1 MSSSQGGGDSKLFAR
16 SIATIHPTHYEPLS
30 IVQSLVTSMAMF
42 LAYVPPSYYGSRP
55 MTMQGKVAELRL
67 ELNSGGKKDKNFS
80 QKKIALKKIVAN
92 MTMSNNEMVQL
103 FPDIIQC
110 MNIPNLEIKKMCFLF
125 LVNYARMKPEL
136 AVKAIPVLEQVRRIP
151 QNEAEETGA
160 DNRNRI
166 WKTRTP
172 LVRALTLRT
181 MSYVHVKEFVEAT
194 VPIVK
199 QLLRDSD
206 PYVRKTAAFC
216 VAKLYDH
223 DRHMVEHSDLIE
235 RLNSLLRD
243 DNPTVVASA
252 LAGLMDIWERSD
264 AIKLTIDYSN
274 ASKMVAILP
283 DCSEWGQTYILE
295 ALMSYVPQE
304 AGEATL
310 LAERIA
316 PRLSH
321 SNSAVVLTCIR
332 VILYLMNYIA
342 DEKQISALCRKLS
355 PPLVTLLAKGPEVQY
370 LALRNALLIL
380 QRRPEVLRN
389 DIRVF
394 FCKYNDP
401 IYVKVTKLELIFMLA
416 NEKNIDEVLTEL
428 REYATEVDVHF
439 VRKAVR
445 AIGKLAIKIE
455 PAARRC
461 INLLLELVA
470 TKVPY
475 IVQEATV
482 VIRNIFRKYPNQYE
496 SIIGTLCENL
506 DSLDEPEAKAAM
518 VWVIGQYA
526 ARIENSDVLLEDFLY
541 SFAEEPV
548 EVQLA
553 LLTATVKL
561 FIQRPTKGQDLV
573 PKVLK
578 WATEETDNPDLRD
591 RAYMYWRLLS
601 TDMNVAKQIVMGEKP
616 AITAESE
623 KLDPQTLEEMCLNV
637 GTLATIYLK
646 PVQTVFRSA
655 RPRRL
660 PDSPALQKD
669 RLPTSQNLPTFESQK
684 HLSMLGMGGQP
695 AVVRTSNQGGLA
707 GSDGYAQQ
715 QQQQQQAGGVT
726 DQSVINDAD
735 AYFAGI
741 GSQQMAAMGV
751 NDDHG
756 DSAFGGGGH
765 EAGYVVNQYAP
776 QQVFRP
782 AQGGGSNGDL
792 LML

>member
-1 MSSSQGGGDSKLFAR
+1 
-16 SIATIHPTHYEPLS
+16 
-30 IVQSLVTSMAMF
+30 MAMF
-42 LAYVPPSYYGSRP
+42 LAYIPPDYGLHR
-55 MTMQGKVAELRL
+55 MTIQGKVAELRA
-67 ELNSGGKKDKNFS
+67 ELNSGSRKDKNFT

-92 MTMSNNEMVQL
+92 MTMSNNEMVSL
-103 FPDIIQC
+103 FPDVINCMQIQS
-110 MNIPNLEIKKMCFLF
+110 LEIKKMCFLF
-125 LVNYARMKPEL
+125 LVNYSRM
-136 AVKAIPVLEQVRRIP
+136 R
-151 QNEAEETGA
+151 AEIA
-160 DNRNRI
+160 DMDDPN
-166 WKTRTP
+166 P
-172 LVRALTLRT
+172 LVRALALRT
-181 MSYVHVKEFVEAT
+181 MSYVHVREFVEST
-194 VPIVK
+194 VPLVK
-199 QLLRDSD
+199 RLLRDAD
-206 PYVRKTAAFC
+206 PYVRKTAAYC

-223 DRHMVEHSDLIE
+223 DKLMVEQSDLID
-235 RLNSLLRD
+235 RLNQLLRD

-252 LAGLMDIWERSD
+252 LASLMDIWERSET
-264 AIKLTIDYSN
+264 IKLTLDYSN

-304 AGEATL
+304 SGEATL

-321 SNSAVVLTCIR
+321 TNSAVVLT
-332 VILYLMNYIA
+332 
-342 DEKQISALCRKLS
+342 SLCRKLS
-355 PPLVTLLAKGPEVQY
+355 PPLVTLLAKGSEVQY

-380 QRRPEVLRN
+380 QRRPNVLRN

-496 SIIGTLCENL
+496 SIIGVLCEHL

-526 ARIENSDVLLEDFLY
+526 DRIENSDALLEDFLY

-573 PKVLK
+573 PRVLK

-601 TDMNVAKQIVMGEKP
+601 TDVNLAKQIVMGEKP
-616 AITAESE
+616 PITAESE

-660 PDSPALQKD
+660 ADSPALQKHS
-669 RLPTSQNLPTFESQK
+669 LPTSQNLPAFDANKS
-684 HLSMLGMGGQP
+684 LSMFGMGGQ
-695 AVVRTSNQGGLA
+695 AVVVRPGNNAATANPTI
-707 GSDGYAQQ
+707 
-715 QQQQQQAGGVT
+715 AGGAGTPGTENSMAGAV
-726 DQSVINDAD
+726 SDAD
-735 AYFAGI
+735 AYFAGV
-741 GSQQMAAMGV
+741 GSQHMAAMGIH
-751 NDDHG
+751 DD
-756 DSAFGGGGH
+756 SFGGGTGN
-765 EAGYVVNQYAP
+765 EAGYVVNQFAP
-776 QQVFRP
+776 QQVLQP
-782 AQGGGSNGDL
+782 AQGVGSNGDL

>member
-1 MSSSQGGGDSKLFAR
+1 
-16 SIATIHPTHYEPLS
+16 
-30 IVQSLVTSMAMF
+30 MAMF
-42 LAYVPPSYYGSRP
+42 LAYVPPDHGLRP
-55 MTMQGKVAELRL
+55 LTLQGKVAELRL
-67 ELNSGGKKDKNFS
+67 ELNSGGKKDKNFT

-92 MTMSNNEMVQL
+92 MTMSNNEMVSL
-103 FPDIIQC
+103 FPDIIGC
-110 MNIPNLEIKKMCFLF
+110 MHIQSLEIKKMYDMEDP
-125 LVNYARMKPEL
+125 N
-136 AVKAIPVLEQVRRIP
+136 
-151 QNEAEETGA
+151 
-160 DNRNRI
+160 
-166 WKTRTP
+166 P
-172 LVRALTLRT
+172 LVRALALRT

-194 VPIVK
+194 VPLVK
-199 QLLRDSD
+199 RLLRDAD

-223 DRHMVEHSDLIE
+223 DKYMVEQSDLID
-235 RLNSLLRD
+235 RLNQLLRD

-264 AIKLTIDYSN
+264 SIKLTIDYSN

-304 AGEATL
+304 SGEATL

-380 QRRPEVLRN
+380 QRRPDVLRN

-455 PAARRC
+455 PAARAC

-496 SIIGTLCENL
+496 SIIGTLCEHL

-526 ARIENSDVLLEDFLY
+526 ARIENSDVLLEDFLD

-601 TDMNVAKQIVMGEKP
+601 TDMNVAKQMVMGEKP
-616 AITAESE
+616 PITAESE

-660 PDSPALQKD
+660 ADSPALQKHAI
-669 RLPTSQNLPTFESQK
+669 PTSANLPAFDTNK
-684 HLSMLGMGGQP
+684 NLSMFGMGGQP
-695 AVVRTSNQGGLA
+695 AVL
-707 GSDGYAQQ
+707 
-715 QQQQQQAGGVT
+715 QAGGAQQGTANAAAGNGAPADMANAV
-726 DQSVINDAD
+726 SDAD

-741 GSQQMAAMGV
+741 GSQQMAAMGI
-751 NDDHG
+751 HEAG
-756 DSAFGGGGH
+756 DSFGGGNGN
-765 EAGYVVNQYAP
+765 EASYVVNQYAP
-776 QQVFRP
+776 QQVFQP
-782 AQGGGSNGDL
+782 AQGVGSNGDL
-792 LML
+792 LIL

>member
-1 MSSSQGGGDSKLFAR
+1 
-16 SIATIHPTHYEPLS
+16 
-30 IVQSLVTSMAMF
+30 
-42 LAYVPPSYYGSRP
+42 
-55 MTMQGKVAELRL
+55 
-67 ELNSGGKKDKNFS
+67 
-80 QKKIALKKIVAN
+80 
-92 MTMSNNEMVQL
+92 
-103 FPDIIQC
+103 
-110 MNIPNLEIKKMCFLF
+110 
-125 LVNYARMKPEL
+125 
-136 AVKAIPVLEQVRRIP
+136 
-151 QNEAEETGA
+151 
-160 DNRNRI
+160 
-166 WKTRTP
+166 
-172 LVRALTLRT
+172 
-181 MSYVHVKEFVEAT
+181 
-194 VPIVK
+194 
-199 QLLRDSD
+199 
-206 PYVRKTAAFC
+206 
-216 VAKLYDH
+216 
-223 DRHMVEHSDLIE
+223 
-235 RLNSLLRD
+235 
-243 DNPTVVASA
+243 
-252 LAGLMDIWERSD
+252 
-264 AIKLTIDYSN
+264 
-274 ASKMVAILP
+274 
-283 DCSEWGQTYILE
+283 
-295 ALMSYVPQE
+295 MSYVPQE
-304 AGEATL
+304 SGEALL

-332 VILYLMNYIA
+332 VVLYLMNYIA
-342 DEKQISALCRKLS
+342 DQKQISALCRKLS

-428 REYATEVDVHF
+428 REYATEIDVHF

-455 PAARRC
+455 PAARQC

-470 TKVPY
+470 TKVTY

-496 SIIGTLCENL
+496 SIIGTLCEHL
-506 DSLDEPEAKAAM
+506 DSLDEAEAKAAM

-526 ARIENSDVLLEDFLY
+526 SRIENSDALLEDFLY

-601 TDMNVAKQIVMGEKP
+601 TDMEAAKRIVMGEKP

-623 KLDPQTLEEMCLNV
+623 RLDPVTLEEMCLNV
-637 GTLATIYLK
+637 GTLATVYLK
-646 PVQTVFRSA
+646 PVQTVFRNA

-660 PDSPALQKD
+660 QESPCLQRQEEPAPSSIAGDAQKS
-669 RLPTSQNLPTFESQK
+669 LSQ
-684 HLSMLGMGGQP
+684 LGMGGQP
-695 AVVRTSNQGGLA
+695 SDFDPRTDARGA
-707 GSDGYAQQ
+707 
-715 QQQQQQAGGVT
+715 AGGGNLPQAIT
-726 DQSVINDAD
+726 DTDE
-735 AYFAGI
+735 YFS
-741 GSQQMAAMGV
+741 SQVRGMHVQEQ
-751 NDDHG
+751 G
-756 DSAFGGGGH
+756 DSFGGNGNEGP
-765 EAGYVVNQYAP
+765 GYVVNQYAP
-776 QQVFRP
+776 QTVFQP
-782 AQGGGSNGDL
+782 AQGVTNNGDL
-792 LML
+792 LL

>member
-1 MSSSQGGGDSKLFAR
+1 M
-16 SIATIHPTHYEPLS
+16 
-30 IVQSLVTSMAMF
+30 MAMF
-42 LAYVPPSYYGSRP
+42 LAYIPPDYGLRP
-55 MTMQGKVAELRL
+55 MTLQGKVAELRL
-67 ELNSGGKKDKNFS
+67 ELNSGGKKDKNFT

-92 MTMSNNEMVQL
+92 MTMSNNEMVSL
-103 FPDIIQC
+103 FPDIIGC
-110 MNIPNLEIKKMCFLF
+110 MHIQSLEIKKMCFLF
-125 LVNYARMKPEL
+125 LVNYARMRPEI
-136 AVKAIPVLEQVRRIP
+136 AIKAIPFLQHDMDDT
-151 QNEAEETGA
+151 N
-160 DNRNRI
+160 
-166 WKTRTP
+166 P
-172 LVRALTLRT
+172 LVRALALRT

-194 VPIVK
+194 VPLVK
-199 QLLRDSD
+199 HLLRDAD

-223 DRHMVEHSDLIE
+223 DKYMVEQSDLID
-235 RLNSLLRD
+235 RLNQLLRD

-264 AIKLTIDYSN
+264 SIKLTIDYSN

-304 AGEATL
+304 SGEATL

-342 DEKQISALCRKLS
+342 DEKQVSALCRKLS

-380 QRRPEVLRN
+380 QRRPDVLRN

-455 PAARRC
+455 PAARSC

-496 SIIGTLCENL
+496 SIIGTLCEHL

-601 TDMNVAKQIVMGEKP
+601 TDMNVAKQMVMGEKP
-616 AITAESE
+616 PITAESE

-660 PDSPALQKD
+660 PDSPALQKHA
-669 RLPTSQNLPTFESQK
+669 LSTSTNLSAFDTQK
-684 HLSMLGMGGQP
+684 SLSAFGMGGQP
-695 AVVRTSNQGGLA
+695 VSVPNAGNRGQENNSSGNNSMANAV
-707 GSDGYAQQ
+707 
-715 QQQQQQAGGVT
+715 
-726 DQSVINDAD
+726 NDAD

-741 GSQQMAAMGV
+741 GSQQMAAMGI
-751 NDDHG
+751 
-756 DSAFGGGGH
+756 H
-765 EAGYVVNQYAP
+765 EAGDSSFGGAGTEASYVVNQYAP
-776 QQVFRP
+776 QQVFQP
-782 AQGGGSNGDL
+782 AQGVGSNGDL
-792 LML
+792 LLL

>member
-1 MSSSQGGGDSKLFAR
+1 MSSKKDGAGDSKLFAR
-16 SIATIHPTHYEPLS
+16 AL
-30 IVQSLVTSMAMF
+30 QSTAKTMALFLYYNPPVT
-42 LAYVPPSYYGSRP
+42 LEKLRSR
-55 MTMQGKVAELRL
+55 QGKVAELRL
-67 ELNSGGKKDKNFS
+67 ELNGGGKKDKNFS
-80 QKKIALKKIVAN
+80 MKKIALKRIVAN
-92 MTMSNNEMVQL
+92 MTMSNNDMVAL
-103 FPDIIQC
+103 FPDVIAC
-110 MNIPNLEIKKMCFLF
+110 MNLPSLEIKKMCFLY
-125 LVNYARMKPEL
+125 LVNYARVRPEI
-136 AVKAIPVLEQVRRIP
+136 AVKAIPVLELDMEDS
-151 QNEAEETGA
+151 N
-160 DNRNRI
+160 
-166 WKTRTP
+166 P
-172 LVRALTLRT
+172 LVRALALRT
-181 MSYVHVKEFVEAT
+181 MSYIHVREFVQAA

-199 QLLRDSD
+199 NMLRDAD
-206 PYVRKTAAFC
+206 PYVRKTAAFS

-223 DRHMVEHSDLIE
+223 DQSVVERSDLIE

-252 LAGLMDIWERSD
+252 LAALMDIWERSD
-264 AIKLTIDYSN
+264 AIKLTIDYRN

-295 ALMSYVPQE
+295 ALMSYVPQDC
-304 AGEATL
+304 GEASL

-321 SNSAVVLTCIR
+321 SNSSVVLTCIR
-332 VILYLMNYIA
+332 VILYLLNYIA

-380 QRRPEVLRN
+380 QRRPEVLKN

-416 NEKNIDEVLTEL
+416 NEHNIDEVLTEL
-428 REYATEVDVHF
+428 REYATEIDVHF

-455 PAARRC
+455 PAAPRC

-470 TKVPY
+470 TKVTY

-482 VIRNIFRKYPNQYE
+482 VIRNIFRRYPNQYE
-496 SIIGTLCENL
+496 SIISTLCEHL

-518 VWVIGQYA
+518 VWVIGEYA
-526 ARIENSDVLLEDFLY
+526 DRIENSDALLDDFLY
-541 SFAEEPV
+541 AFKEEPV

-561 FIQRPTKGQDLV
+561 FIQRPTRGQELV

-601 TDMNVAKQIVMGEKP
+601 TDVGLAKQIVMGEKP
-616 AITAESE
+616 PITAESE
-623 KLDPQTLEEMCLNV
+623 QLEATILEEMCLNV
-637 GTLATIYLK
+637 GTLATVYLK

-655 RPRRL
+655 RVRKL
-660 PDSPALQKD
+660 PDSPALQK
-669 RLPTSQNLPTFESQK
+669 QNLPTDIDTNK
-684 HLSMLGMGGQP
+684 TISMFGRGGQP
-695 AVVRTSNQGGLA
+695 TDIDLRSRAAA
-707 GSDGYAQQ
+707 GANGN
-715 QQQQQQAGGVT
+715 QQA
-726 DQSVINDAD
+726 INDAD
-735 AYFAGI
+735 AYFNSVAP
-741 GSQQMAAMGV
+741 QQMATLRMDGS
-751 NDDHG
+751 DDLF
-756 DSAFGGGGH
+756 DGGNVT
-765 EAGYVVNQYAP
+765 GYVVNAHAP
-776 QQVFRP
+776 QAVMQP
-782 AQGGGSNGDL
+782 TQGGGSNDDL

>member
-1 MSSSQGGGDSKLFAR
+1 MSSSAGGGDSKLFAR
-16 SIATIHPTHYEPLS
+16 QTFI
-30 IVQSLVTSMAMF
+30 TSHHVFRLDVVIDTLFRSDTNNKMAAMF
-42 LAYVPPSYYGSRP
+42 LAYMPPRSIYDISRLNNA
-55 MTMQGKVAELRL
+55 QGKVAELRL
-67 ELNSGGKKDKNFS
+67 ELNSGGKKDKNYS
-80 QKKIALKKIVAN
+80 GKKIALKKIVAN
-92 MTMSNNEMVQL
+92 MTMSNNDMVAL
-103 FPDIIQC
+103 FPDIIGC
-110 MNIPNLEIKKMCFLF
+110 MGIQSLEIKKMCFLF
-125 LVNYARMKPEL
+125 LVNYARMRPEI
-136 AVKAIPVLEQVRRIP
+136 AVKAIPVLEHDMEDH
-151 QNEAEETGA
+151 N
-160 DNRNRI
+160 
-166 WKTRTP
+166 P
-172 LVRALTLRT
+172 LVRALALRT
-181 MSYVHVKEFVEAT
+181 MSYIHVREFVEAT
-194 VPIVK
+194 VPLVK
-199 QLLRDSD
+199 HMLKDGD

-223 DRHMVEHSDLIE
+223 DRHMVENSDLID

-304 AGEATL
+304 SGEAVL
-310 LAERIA
+310 LAERIS

-321 SNSAVVLTCIR
+321 SNSSVVLTCIR

-342 DEKQISALCRKLS
+342 DQKQMSALCRKLS

-416 NEKNIDEVLTEL
+416 NEDNIDEVLTEL
-428 REYATEVDVHF
+428 REYATEIDVHF

-470 TKVPY
+470 TKITY

-496 SIIGTLCENL
+496 SIISTLCEHL

-526 ARIENSDVLLEDFLY
+526 DRIENSDALLEDFLY

-553 LLTATVKL
+553 LLTATMKL
-561 FIQRPTKGQDLV
+561 FIQRPTKGQELV

-601 TDMNVAKQIVMGEKP
+601 TDMNAARQIVMGEKP

-623 KLDPQTLEEMCLNV
+623 RLDSATLEEMCLNV
-637 GTLATIYLK
+637 GTLATVYLK

-655 RPRRL
+655 RPRKL
-660 PDSPALQKD
+660 QDSPALQKQNLLVAAD
-669 RLPTSQNLPTFESQK
+669 SQKSISMFGNAGAATDIDPRSRNPTSGNGQGNLAQ
-684 HLSMLGMGGQP
+684 
-695 AVVRTSNQGGLA
+695 AV
-707 GSDGYAQQ
+707 
-715 QQQQQQAGGVT
+715 
-726 DQSVINDAD
+726 NDAD
-735 AYFAGI
+735 AYFSSI
-741 GSQQMAAMGV
+741 GTQQMTPMHVDQG
-751 NDDHG
+751 DDV
-756 DSAFGGGGH
+756 FGGGNGH
-765 EAGYVVNQYAP
+765 STGYVVSAHAP
-776 QQVFRP
+776 QAVLQP
-782 AQGGGSNGDL
+782 AQGAGSNGDL
-792 LML
+792 LVL

>member
-1 MSSSQGGGDSKLFAR
+1 MSSKKDGAGDSKLFAR
-16 SIATIHPTHYEPLS
+16 ALQSIAKTMALFLYYNPP
-30 IVQSLVTSMAMF
+30 VT
-42 LAYVPPSYYGSRP
+42 LEKLRSR
-55 MTMQGKVAELRL
+55 QGKVAELRL
-67 ELNSGGKKDKNFS
+67 ELNGGGKKDKNFS
-80 QKKIALKKIVAN
+80 MKKIALKRIVAN
-92 MTMSNNEMVQL
+92 MTMSNNDMVAL
-103 FPDIIQC
+103 FPDVIAC
-110 MNIPNLEIKKMCFLF
+110 MNLPSLEIKKMCFLY
-125 LVNYARMKPEL
+125 LVNYARVRPEI
-136 AVKAIPVLEQVRRIP
+136 AVKAIPVLELDMEDS
-151 QNEAEETGA
+151 N
-160 DNRNRI
+160 
-166 WKTRTP
+166 P
-172 LVRALTLRT
+172 LVRALALRT
-181 MSYVHVKEFVEAT
+181 MSYIHVREFVEAA

-199 QLLRDSD
+199 NMLRDAD
-206 PYVRKTAAFC
+206 PYVRKTAAFS

-223 DRHMVEHSDLIE
+223 DQSVVEGSDLIE

-252 LAGLMDIWERSD
+252 LAALMDIWERSD

-295 ALMSYVPQE
+295 ALMSYVPQDC
-304 AGEATL
+304 GEASL

-321 SNSAVVLTCIR
+321 SNSSVVLTCIR
-332 VILYLMNYIA
+332 VILYLLNYIA

-380 QRRPEVLRN
+380 QRRPEVLKN

-416 NEKNIDEVLTEL
+416 NEHNIDEVLTEL
-428 REYATEVDVHF
+428 REYATEIDVHF

-455 PAARRC
+455 PAAPRC

-470 TKVPY
+470 TKVTY

-482 VIRNIFRKYPNQYE
+482 VIRNIFRRYPNQYE
-496 SIIGTLCENL
+496 SIISTLCEHL

-518 VWVIGQYA
+518 VWVIGEYA
-526 ARIENSDVLLEDFLY
+526 DRIENSDALLDDFLY
-541 SFAEEPV
+541 AFKEEPV

-561 FIQRPTKGQDLV
+561 FIQRPTRGQELV

-601 TDMNVAKQIVMGEKP
+601 TDVGLAKQIVMGEKP
-616 AITAESE
+616 PITAESE
-623 KLDPQTLEEMCLNV
+623 QLEATILEEMCLNV
-637 GTLATIYLK
+637 GTLATVYLK

-655 RPRRL
+655 RVRKL
-660 PDSPALQKD
+660 PDSPALQK
-669 RLPTSQNLPTFESQK
+669 QNLPTDIDTNK
-684 HLSMLGMGGQP
+684 TISMFGRGGQP
-695 AVVRTSNQGGLA
+695 TDIDLRSRAAA
-707 GSDGYAQQ
+707 GANGN
-715 QQQQQQAGGVT
+715 QQA
-726 DQSVINDAD
+726 INDAD
-735 AYFAGI
+735 AYFNSVAP
-741 GSQQMAAMGV
+741 QQMAALRMDGS
-751 NDDHG
+751 DDLF
-756 DSAFGGGGH
+756 DGGNVT
-765 EAGYVVNQYAP
+765 GYVVNAHAP
-776 QQVFRP
+776 QAVMQP
-782 AQGGGSNGDL
+782 TQGGGSNGDL